1 MKILLR
7 IAIFCLKILFI
18 LDDKVSRWFYGC
30 CSGSFLRLATTSF
43 SLWSCYAAFFVSM
56 PYINSGNFY
65 THLIITIGLETGKV
79 QSLGWLVKIYS
90 NSVKIGLSIT
100 EQLVKTSY
108 LKIWMMEWELSP
120 SIDEIKRSILNYLKV
135 TLIDRYLKK
144 DGQHNSQNI
153 VIWTIKMRALA
164 WT

>member
-1 MKILLR
+1 
-7 IAIFCLKILFI
+7 
-18 LDDKVSRWFYGC
+18 
-30 CSGSFLRLATTSF
+30 
-43 SLWSCYAAFFVSM
+43 M

-108 LKIWMMEWELSP
+108 LKIWMM
-120 SIDEIKRSILNYLKV
+120 
-135 TLIDRYLKK
+135 
-144 DGQHNSQNI
+144 Q
-153 VIWTIKMRALA
+153 
-164 WT
+164 